1 MTNRGIVYED
11 QNKRQKLIKILDEE
25 LRQEN
30 LANIEG
36 NNICLWY
43 FKWYKIFTNL
53 ILGLPLRNRS
63 MVHHEQEIR

>member
-1 MTNRGIVYED
+1 LTNQGIVYED

-36 NNICLWY
+36 NNICL
-43 FKWYKIFTNL
+43 
-53 ILGLPLRNRS
+53 
-63 MVHHEQEIR
+63 